1 MVVKHVQMNVTQA
14 KNNIMGKFIITKRK
28 NGDYQFNLK
37 AGNGQVILTSQGY
50 STKSGCKNGIES
62 VKTNSPFDS
71 RYDKRI
77 AVNSQ
82 YYFNLKAGN
91 GEIIGTSEM
100 YTTAAARD
108 NGIESV
114 KNNAPN
120 AEIVDETG
128 E

>member
-1 MVVKHVQMNVTQA
+1 
-14 KNNIMGKFIITKRK
+14 MGKFIISKRK
-28 NGDYQFNLK
+28 NGQYQFNLK
-37 AGNGQVILTSQGY
+37 AGNGQTILSSEGY
-50 STKSGCKNGIES
+50 TTKTGCKNGITS
-62 VKTNSPFDS
+62 VKTNALFDS

-77 AVNSQ
+77 ALNSQ

-100 YTTAAARD
+100 YTTITARD

-114 KNNAPN
+114 KNNASN

>member
-1 MVVKHVQMNVTQA
+1 MNVTQA

>member
-1 MVVKHVQMNVTQA
+1 MNVTQA
-14 KNNIMGKFIITKRK
+14 KNNIMGKFIISKRK
-28 NGDYQFNLK
+28 NGQYQFNLK
-37 AGNGQVILTSQGY
+37 AGNGQTILSSEGY
-50 STKSGCKNGIES
+50 TTKTACKNGITS
-62 VKTNSPFDS
+62 VKTNAPFDS

-77 AVNSQ
+77 AVNGQ

-100 YTTAAARD
+100 YTTTAARD
-108 NGIESV
+108 NVIESV